1 MKDYSSLF
9 LRLALGISFLSAV
22 ADRFGLWGSF
32 GQPNVSWGDFS
43 QFVAYTAKL
52 NWFMPSAAIPALAW
66 AATCAETLL
75 GAALV
80 LGVFTRAA
88 AFLSGWLLLLFAL
101 SMTFALGLKAPLNFS
116 VFTASAAAFLLA
128 TCGKYSWSLDSLR
141 KQPQRNPMRMQA
153 SMPTITLMTVGV
165 AALGSWGL
173 PLRLEPTR
181 RMKPEKILG
190 LRFHGRCHEWT
201 PIVWKQK

>member
-1 MKDYSSLF
+1 MKHYGSVF

-43 QFVAYTAKL
+43 HFVAYTGKL

-75 GAALV
+75 GVALV
-80 LGVFTRAA
+80 LGVFTRVA

-101 SMTFALGLKAPLNFS
+101 SMTFALGFKAPLNLS
-116 VFTASAAAFLLA
+116 VFSASGAAFLLA
-128 TCGKYSWSLDSLR
+128 TCR
-141 KQPQRNPMRMQA
+141 K
-153 SMPTITLMTVGV
+153 
-165 AALGSWGL
+165 
-173 PLRLEPTR
+173 
-181 RMKPEKILG
+181 
-190 LRFHGRCHEWT
+190 
-201 PIVWKQK
+201 